1 MKREISCKW
10 GEFIENV
17 EDAVLSIFHRDAPY
31 WIALWVVRLSICQYF
46 SYVERYINGEHH
58 QKCVR
63 TTNFHAGT
71 IDVFNKKFAPARLSG
86 SFTDPS
92 LPQGY
97 APFGINNINGKLYV
111 TYTKQ
116 NAQKNCRLTH
126 KFAKTGRYASEEECR
141 LKPSVAVSEP
151 ECGLSFKVRI
161 QVLAR

>member
-63 TTNFHAGT
+63 TLLRVSTFLCFRSHVRITEIAHQST
-71 IDVFNKKFAPARLSG
+71 RPSALLPVPAP
-86 SFTDPS
+86 
-92 LPQGY
+92 
-97 APFGINNINGKLYV
+97 
-111 TYTKQ
+111 
-116 NAQKNCRLTH
+116 
-126 KFAKTGRYASEEECR
+126 
-141 LKPSVAVSEP
+141 
-151 ECGLSFKVRI
+151 LSF
-161 QVLAR
+161 LFT

>member
-63 TTNFHAGT
+63 TIFYETPDH
-71 IDVFNKKFAPARLSG
+71 VRSLPAVWTSLVSP
-86 SFTDPS
+86 DPS
-92 LPQGY
+92 VLLAAGR
-97 APFGINNINGKLYV
+97 APFQVKDLLAL
-111 TYTKQ
+111 
-116 NAQKNCRLTH
+116 AQLVQLI
-126 KFAKTGRYASEEECR
+126 EERKEDAEC
-141 LKPSVAVSEP
+141 
-151 ECGLSFKVRI
+151 
-161 QVLAR
+161 